1 MSANNPAGR
10 LHSLLVEGHKK
21 LKNKPAE
28 EVRAEL
34 FDVAKENKSLL
45 LRRLG
50 HVMALP
56 AAIREKYRMSKE
68 LTQVAT
74 ES

>member
-34 FDVAKENKSLL
+34 L
-45 LRRLG
+45 
-50 HVMALP
+50 
-56 AAIREKYRMSKE
+56 E
-68 LTQVAT
+68 LKWKNF
-74 ES
+74 